1 MSATQYTALQAA
13 ARGHVRVTEMLGKQY
28 VHNRDGGMTIST
40 IRSLEAKGL
49 LQREPLPASFAGSD
63 HRARLHLTSHG
74 VTALARAYG
83 RPHPAAPDTRVA
95 PKPALG
101 STAVRTR

>member
-1 MSATQYTALQAA
+1 M
-13 ARGHVRVTEMLGKQY
+13 TEMLGKQY